1 MKTVY
6 TTADT
11 RCPNCSAELTGAS
24 DPEGDAIPTP
34 DDISVCM
41 YCGTVVVFNHDMTVR
56 PAKRSDV
63 ETLSPQVAF
72 QLAQYVSAVQARLRK
87 ERNDK
92 H

>member
-11 RCPNCSAELTGAS
+11 RCPECKAELTGAS
-24 DPEGDAIPTP
+24 DPDGDAVPTP
-34 DDISVCM
+34 DDISICA

-56 PAKRSDV
+56 RAERADV
-63 ETLSPQVAF
+63 ETLSPRVAF
-72 QLAQYVSAVQARLRK
+72 QLAQYVAAVHARLRK